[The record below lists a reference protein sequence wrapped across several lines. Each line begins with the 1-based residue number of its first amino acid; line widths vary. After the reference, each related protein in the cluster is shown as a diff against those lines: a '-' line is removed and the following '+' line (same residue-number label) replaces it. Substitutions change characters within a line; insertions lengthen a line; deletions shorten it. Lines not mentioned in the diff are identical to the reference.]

1 MGFALETDNGLA
13 NAREKLERKNL
24 DMIVLNSLSDKGAGF
39 GTDTNKI
46 TVITCDGETAFPLK
60 SKADVAADIIDCIT
74 A

>member
-1 MGFALETDNGLA
+1 
-13 NAREKLERKNL
+13 
-24 DMIVLNSLSDKGAGF
+24 MIVLNSLSDKGAGF

-60 SKADVAADIIDCIT
+60 SKADVTADIIDCIT